1 MKMDAKGFVG
11 IIKETY
17 TQWSEHKASRLA
29 AAFAYYAMFS
39 MAPLLIVFTAVAA
52 LAFRDNGKVQS
63 YIIQQLQTQLGPQ
76 AADTIS
82 SILLKSS
89 KQGASTLATVIGIGT
104 SLLGAAGLFGQLQ
117 DALNTIWEV
126 APKPNQGIMAL
137 VRARFLSFGMVLGTG
152 FLFAVSMLLSV
163 AIGALTKFMGDALPI
178 PPGAIQAINELVTFG
193 VLILM
198 FAMIFKVLPDAEIG
212 WKDVWVGAIVTSFLF
227 TIGKYALGIYLSH
240 VATSS
245 PYGAAS
251 SLVLILL
258 WVYYAAQ
265 ILFFGA
271 QFTQVYGT
279 KYGTKIVPSP
289 NAVAV
294 TEDMRAREGTPSL
307 ENLIVSGHAK
317 DVGLKGRP
325 GAKVPTAV
333 ASGAMTVAQGG
344 QQTPNKV
351 DTEYLASVV
360 FGVAAGV
367 FIAARH
373 LRHKDE

>member
-11 IIKETY
+11 ITKETY
-17 TQWSEHKASRLA
+17 TEWSEHKASRLA
-29 AAFAYYAMFS
+29 AAFSYYALFS
-39 MAPLLIVFTAVAA
+39 MAPLLLVFTAVAA
-52 LAFRDNGKVQS
+52 LVFKDNGNVQG
-63 YIIQQLQTQLGPQ
+63 YIVQQLQSTLGPQ
-76 AADTIS
+76 AAQTIND
-82 SILLKSS
+82 ILMKSS
-89 KQGASTLATVIGIGT
+89 HHGSSTLATIIGIGT

-126 APKPNQGIMAL
+126 APKPNQGFMAML
-137 VRARFLSFGMVLGTG
+137 QQRFLSFAMVLGTG
-152 FLFAVSMLLSV
+152 FLLAVSMLLSV

-178 PPGAIQAINELVTFG
+178 PPGAIQIINEVVTFG

-212 WKDVWVGAIVTSFLF
+212 WKDVWVGAMVTSFLF
-227 TIGKYALGIYLSH
+227 TLGKYALSIYLSH

-251 SLVLILL
+251 SLILILL

-307 ENLIVSGHAK
+307 ENLIVAGHAK
-317 DVGLKGRP
+317 QVGLKGRP
-325 GAKVPTAV
+325 GEKVPTAV
-333 ASGAMTVAQGG
+333 PSRAIPAVQGG
-344 QQTPNKV
+344 KTATGKM
-351 DTEYLASVV
+351 DTEYLGSVL
-360 FGVAAGV
+360 FGVAAGI
-367 FIAARH
+367 FIAARR
-373 LRHKDE
+373 LRARDE